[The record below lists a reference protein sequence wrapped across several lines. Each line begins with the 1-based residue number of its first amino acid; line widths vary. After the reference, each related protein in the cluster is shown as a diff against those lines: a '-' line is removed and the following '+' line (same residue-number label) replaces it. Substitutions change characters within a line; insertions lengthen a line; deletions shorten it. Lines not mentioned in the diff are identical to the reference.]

1 MTDITEILKLSPPLL
16 LIVALTYLGKMLKAT
31 PMVPDWTVP
40 WILPAVGGILYT
52 YLGPAFP
59 LSWIAHVECPKVVYG
74 LIGFVCGSTAVGF
87 HQAWKQFITQREE
100 TKQNGDSKP

>member
-1 MTDITEILKLSPPLL
+1 MNEIEQLLELSPPFL
-16 LIVALTYLGKMLKAT
+16 LIVALAYLGKMLKST
-31 PMVPDWTVP
+31 PRVPDWTVP
-40 WILPAVGGILYT
+40 WILPAVGGVLYT

-59 LSWIAHVECPKVVYG
+59 LPWIAKVTHPGVVYG

-100 TKQNGDSKP
+100 TKQNGDAKP